1 MGKGLLCQTVQLS
14 FTIIISNLAPQ
25 GAFHEKKSMNNN
37 SYYEPFDYD
46 DRTDEIEELTW
57 QLMKVG
63 GQFDY
68 KTSGAISET
77 LSEMGIDDSKDLQDV
92 IDTGDYA
99 AIGRKV
105 IMMAM
110 EYMEHH
116 AKKVAEFEIND

>member
-25 GAFHEKKSMNNN
+25 GAFHERKSMNNN

>member
-1 MGKGLLCQTVQLS
+1 MVST
-14 FTIIISNLAPQ
+14 
-25 GAFHEKKSMNNN
+25 HEREKDMRMSMHDRW
-37 SYYEPFDYD
+37 YEPDDYD